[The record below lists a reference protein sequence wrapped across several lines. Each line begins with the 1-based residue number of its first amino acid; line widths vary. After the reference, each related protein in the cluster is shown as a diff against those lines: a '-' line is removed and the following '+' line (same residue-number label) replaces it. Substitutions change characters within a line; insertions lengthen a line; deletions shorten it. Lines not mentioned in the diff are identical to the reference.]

1 MANSSVTTSSKFGKT
16 KKLIQFVPPQDSNPT
31 GLYGDTDSGI
41 QRIKGKRHFSTP
53 TEPKHYNWKSSIK
66 VPKVPTSTDRP
77 AGIKKI
83 PPVFTQSKTY
93 TERKHVTPVRQST
106 VAETFND
113 KCEVK
118 CSGAYVMN
126 NRIW

>member
-1 MANSSVTTSSKFGKT
+1 MANCSGTTSSKFGKT
-16 KKLIQFVPPQDSNPT
+16 KKLINLVTQPDSSVQ

-41 QRIKGKRHFSTP
+41 ERIKGKRHFSTP
-53 TEPKHYNWKSSIK
+53 AEQKHYSWRSSIK
-66 VPKVPTSTDRP
+66 VPKVPASSDRP
-77 AGIKKI
+77 AGVKKVVQ
-83 PPVFTQSKTY
+83 VFTQSKTS

-118 CSGAYVMN
+118 SSGSYVLN